1 MRAADEPNIIRHR
14 AEKPEPFA
22 SVAPWA
28 EKEEPRNLTRAAVV
42 RQSRKAESDNVRNL
56 RIELYVKTTNLQVES
71 EICECA
77 TWIIP
82 CGVLSIRIF
91 YKALGRAS
99 NKT

>member
-1 MRAADEPNIIRHR
+1 MTEIVISP
-14 AEKPEPFA
+14 KPESLT
-22 SVAPWA
+22 SVAQWA

-42 RQSRKAESDNVRNL
+42 RRNRKAESDNVRNL

-99 NKT
+99 RKI